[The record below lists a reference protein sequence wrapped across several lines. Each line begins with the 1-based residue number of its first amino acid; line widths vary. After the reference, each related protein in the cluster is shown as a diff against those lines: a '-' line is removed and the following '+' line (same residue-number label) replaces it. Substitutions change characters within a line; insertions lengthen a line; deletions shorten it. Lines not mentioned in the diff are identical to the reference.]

1 MSASALYE
9 LQISEGESSN
19 GPDGEQLMSSKSN
32 SQGDTSA
39 KNEKSKDK
47 KKDRSKKRRICS
59 CKKEHIGP
67 YELLAKHRLMGIY
80 LAVFIYRDL
89 KPLVRGKIDLLH
101 PRLFT
106 H

>member
-47 KKDRSKKRRICS
+47 RQG
-59 CKKEHIGP
+59 ENEAGATGVLLFWGP
-67 YELLAKHRLMGIY
+67 PA
-80 LAVFIYRDL
+80 
-89 KPLVRGKIDLLH
+89 
-101 PRLFT
+101 
-106 H
+106 